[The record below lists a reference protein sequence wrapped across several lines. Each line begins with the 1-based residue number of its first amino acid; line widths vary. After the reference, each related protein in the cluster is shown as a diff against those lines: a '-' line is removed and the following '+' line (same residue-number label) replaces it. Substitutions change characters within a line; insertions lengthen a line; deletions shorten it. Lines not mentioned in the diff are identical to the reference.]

1 MDLRVL
7 VVTEDLG
14 LSELVRAQAEN
25 LGCACSVVD
34 TYDLAAASLD
44 WADAAVIDLVGAGL
58 DALHRL
64 RVEAPRLRVAAIAPS
79 EELAAEARE
88 AGAERILLEP
98 FTIPDV
104 IEAVR
109 SLGPTPAGPSV
120 IDLRTGEGVAA
131 PVVDDAPWWATR

>member
-25 LGCACSVVD
+25 LGCSCSVVD
-34 TYDLAAASLD
+34 SYDLAAASLD
-44 WADAAVIDLVGAGL
+44 WADAAVIDLAGQGL

-79 EELAAEARE
+79 EELAGEAQ
-88 AGAERILLEP
+88 AGGAERILLEP

-104 IEAVR
+104 IDAVR
-109 SLGPTPAGPSV
+109 SLGPSTTSSSV
-120 IDLRTGEGVAA
+120 IDLRTGDAVAA